1 MSSNRS
7 RGTEKKSAKR
17 TKVVDEVMAALS
29 DDRILNTLDYRK
41 KSEAYLKQY
50 MHQPASTPDS
60 QAVRGAILGA
70 ISEAHRVKGLRRAVL
85 GRRRGIRRSITFAS
99 SGFSTGLIS
108 S

>member
-7 RGTEKKSAKR
+7 RGTAKKSAKR

-50 MHQPASTPDS
+50 MHQPL
-60 QAVRGAILGA
+60 Q
-70 ISEAHRVKGLRRAVL
+70 RR
-85 GRRRGIRRSITFAS
+85 IRRLCEELF
-99 SGFSTGLIS
+99 SG
-108 S
+108 